1 MTTNFVDLL
10 SREFSGDITN
20 RIANTLGEDTS
31 KTRTAL
37 SGIIPALVGG
47 LASKAS
53 TKEGAADLLAL
64 LKQNHFDGSQMTD
77 TASALANPSGA
88 SRLTEM
94 GSSLL
99 SSILGTRA
107 GAITDWV
114 ASLGGLRRSSAS
126 SLLGLATPLVLGQL
140 GRLVSGIGWSPSSLM
155 NLLSSQKPYLQ
166 GAPPG
171 LANVLGLGGAEYT
184 ATARPSATVDHTSRP
199 VEHRSSW
206 WKWALP
212 LLALVG
218 LLGYCMSRT
227 PSNLSSVA
235 VQPSATVRVDVNP
248 AIVSAPVR
256 ADLGAFLDKKLPNGI
271 SIRIPANGVESK
283 LIGFLEDPTRKVD
296 NETWFSF
303 DRLEF
308 ESDVNTLKPSS
319 GEQLR
324 NIAEILKAY
333 PAANVKIGGYTD
345 NVGNTEYNLKLSQDR
360 AFNTMN
366 EISRLGI
373 DQVRLAAQGYG
384 EQHPVAD
391 NSTEE
396 GRQRNRRIDIHV
408 TQK

>member
-1 MTTNFVDLL
+1 L
-10 SREFSGDITN
+10 
-20 RIANTLGEDTS
+20 AN
-31 KTRTAL
+31 
-37 SGIIPALVGG
+37 
-47 LASKAS
+47 KAS
-53 TKEGAADLLAL
+53 TKEGADDLLAL
-64 LKQNHFDGSQMTD
+64 LKRNHFDGSQLTD
-77 TASALANPSGA
+77 AASALTSPGGA
-88 SRLTEM
+88 SRLSEM
-94 GSSLL
+94 GGSLL

-107 GAITDWV
+107 SAITDWV

-126 SLLGLATPLVLGQL
+126 SLLGLATPLVLAQL
-140 GRLVSGIGWSPSSLM
+140 GRLVSGAGWSASSLM

-184 ATARPSATVDHTSRP
+184 TTARPSATSRP
-199 VEHRSSW
+199 VEQRSSW

-212 LLALVG
+212 LLAIVA

-235 VQPSATVRVDVNP
+235 VQPTATVRVEGTP
-248 AIVSAPVR
+248 AVVTAPVSA
-256 ADLGAFLDKKLPNGI
+256 ALGAFFDKRLPNGVSL
-271 SIRIPANGVESK
+271 SIPTNGIESK
-283 LIGFLEDPTRKVD
+283 LIAFLEDPARKVD
-296 NETWFSF
+296 KTSWFSF

-308 ESDVNTLKPSS
+308 ETDANTLKPSS
-319 GEQLR
+319 EEQLR
-324 NIAEILKAY
+324 NISEILKAF

-345 NVGNTEYNLKLSQDR
+345 NVGDPAYNMKLSQER

-366 EISRLGI
+366 EISRLGVN
-373 DQVRLAAQGYG
+373 QARLAAEGYG

-396 GRQRNRRIDIHV
+396 GRQRNRRIDIRV

>member
-20 RIANTLGEDTS
+20 RIADTLGEETS
-31 KTRTAL
+31 KTRAAL
-37 SGIIPALVGG
+37 KGVIPALVGG

-53 TKEGAADLLAL
+53 TSEGASDLLAL

-77 TASALANPSGA
+77 AASALAKPGAA

-94 GSSLL
+94 GGSLL

-107 GAITDWV
+107 SAITDWV
-114 ASLGGLRRSSAS
+114 ASLGGVKRSSAS

-140 GRLVSGIGWSPSSLM
+140 GRLVSGSGWSPASLM
-155 NLLSSQKPYLQ
+155 NLLSSQKAYLQ

-171 LANVLGLGGAEYT
+171 LTSLLGLGGAEYT
-184 ATARPSATVDHTSRP
+184 ARPGAAGYTSQP
-199 VEHRSSW
+199 VEHKSSW

-256 ADLGAFLDKKLPNGI
+256 AELGAFLDKKLPNGI
-271 SIRIPANGVESK
+271 NIRIPANGVESK
-283 LIGFLEDPTRKVD
+283 LIAFLEDPTRKVD

-333 PAANVKIGGYTD
+333 PAANVKIGGYTG
-345 NVGNTEYNLKLSQDR
+345 NVGNIEYNIKLSQER

-366 EISRLGI
+366 EISRLGV
-373 DQVRLAAQGYG
+373 DQMRLAAQGYG